1 MARWQ
6 RSLIGSVSFVL
17 LVALWQA
24 YVTLLH
30 VPVYVVPGPLAVWG
44 EIRFLWAGSLPHD
57 TVVSLKELGAGMLY
71 GVAVGVVL
79 GVLFAQW
86 RVLESIFAPLILL
99 IQTSPKIS
107 LAPIIIL
114 WFGLGSASKVL
125 LVAVAVFFPVMTAAV
140 TAIRSVDPDL
150 VQLTELLRL
159 NAWQRI
165 GRVQLPWAMPSMLAG
180 IRVAST
186 QAITAVVIGEL
197 VGSRAG
203 LGYLLYTGQNNA
215 DIKMV
220 ITSIL
225 FLSVLGLL
233 LYDLILWVEHR
244 VAGWHE
250 SQELLLS

>member
-1 MARWQ
+1 MPAWQ
-6 RSLIGSVSFVL
+6 RSLIGSLSFVA
-17 LVALWQA
+17 LVVLWQA
-24 YVTLLH
+24 YVSLLH
-30 VPVYVVPGPLAVWG
+30 VPAYVVPGPLAVWG
-44 EIRFLWAGSLPHD
+44 EIRFLWSGSLPHD
-57 TVVSLKELGAGMLY
+57 TLVSLKELGEGMLY

-79 GVLFAQW
+79 GVAFAQW
-86 RVLESIFAPLILL
+86 RTLENIFAPLILL

-114 WFGLGSASKVL
+114 WFGLGTASKVL
-125 LVAVAVFFPVMTAAV
+125 LVAVAVFFPVMTAAI

-150 VQLTELLRL
+150 VDLTRLLRMSP
-159 NAWQRI
+159 WQRI
-165 GRVQLPWAMPSMLAG
+165 RRVELPWAMPSVLAG
-180 IRVAST
+180 IRIAST

-220 ITSIL
+220 MASIL
-225 FLSVLGLL
+225 CLSVLGLV

-244 VAGWHE
+244 LVGWHE
-250 SQELLLS
+250 TRDLVVS